1 VTAQPTPATAR
12 ADRVRVM
19 IVDDSAVVRGMVS
32 RWLDAR
38 ADIVVVAMAVD
49 GVQALKKLEEHEID
63 VCVLD
68 IEMPN
73 MSGLEALP
81 KLLALRPRLKIIMAS
96 TLSERGA
103 EITLRALSL
112 GATDF
117 IPKPSTSRIGGAEAY
132 QRDLI
137 EKIVQLG
144 RRSAPAI
151 DRPIKSY
158 LKPPTA
164 LPSVAPVSPAARSG
178 PRPGRKVRL
187 DALVIAASTGGP
199 PALREVI
206 SGLGSHWRGPILIAQ
221 HMPQGFTRALAQM
234 IGRVT
239 PMCVKEGEHG
249 EKVTDGVIYIAP
261 GGFHMIVE
269 RGRDGTPTIQL
280 NQGPEVHWCRPAAD
294 PLFISAA
301 EVWGGAAAGMVL
313 TGMGHDGRDGARALA
328 DCGAP
333 VMVQD
338 EDSSVVWGM
347 PGSVIQAGV
356 PAEIHPLSALA
367 PQFLQWTR
375 VGTA

>member
-1 VTAQPTPATAR
+1 
-12 ADRVRVM
+12 M

-49 GVQALKKLEEHEID
+49 GLQAIKKLEEHEID

-144 RRSAPAI
+144 RRRAPASE
-151 DRPIKSY
+151 RPIKSY
-158 LKPPTA
+158 LKPPAALAPAASTA
-164 LPSVAPVSPAARSG
+164 PAVPVAPTARSG
-178 PRPGRKVRL
+178 PRSSRKVRL
-187 DALVIAASTGGP
+187 EALVVASSTGGP

-206 SGLGSHWRGPILIAQ
+206 SGLGANWRGPILIAQ
-221 HMPQGFTRALAQM
+221 HMPQGFTRALAEM

-239 PMCVKEGEHG
+239 PMTVKEGENG
-249 EKVTDGVIYIAP
+249 EPVVDGVIYIAP
-261 GGFHMIVE
+261 GGSHMIVE
-269 RGRDGTPTIQL
+269 RGPDGTPTVQL

-301 EVWGGAAAGMVL
+301 GVWGSAAAGLVL

-338 EDSSVVWGM
+338 EASSVVWGM

-367 PQFLQWTR
+367 PQILQWTR
-375 VGTA
+375 LGTA

>member
-1 VTAQPTPATAR
+1 
-12 ADRVRVM
+12 M

-49 GVQALKKLEEHEID
+49 GLQALKKLEEHEID

-144 RRSAPAI
+144 RRHTPAI
-151 DRPIKSY
+151 ERPIKSY
-158 LKPPTA
+158 LTSKTEPVLAPP
-164 LPSVAPVSPAARSG
+164 PVRND
-178 PRPGRKVRL
+178 PRPSRKVRL
-187 DALVIAASTGGP
+187 EALVVAASTGGP
-199 PALREVI
+199 
-206 SGLGSHWRGPILIAQ
+206 
-221 HMPQGFTRALAQM
+221 
-234 IGRVT
+234 
-239 PMCVKEGEHG
+239 
-249 EKVTDGVIYIAP
+249 
-261 GGFHMIVE
+261 
-269 RGRDGTPTIQL
+269 
-280 NQGPEVHWCRPAAD
+280 RPCAKLC
-294 PLFISAA
+294 PVL
-301 EVWGGAAAGMVL
+301 EL
-313 TGMGHDGRDGARALA
+313 TGAVR
-328 DCGAP
+328 
-333 VMVQD
+333 
-338 EDSSVVWGM
+338 S
-347 PGSVIQAGV
+347 
-356 PAEIHPLSALA
+356 
-367 PQFLQWTR
+367 
-375 VGTA
+375 

>member
-1 VTAQPTPATAR
+1 MTAQPTPDLAR

-32 RWLDAR
+32 RWLEAR

-49 GVQALKKLEEHEID
+49 GLQALKKLEEHEID

-81 KLLALRPRLKIIMAS
+81 KLLARRPRLKIIMAS

-151 DRPIKSY
+151 ERPIKSY

-164 LPSVAPVSPAARSG
+164 LPSVAPVTPAVRSG

-206 SGLGSHWRGPILIAQ
+206 SGLGAHWRGPILIAQ

-239 PMCVKEGEHG
+239 PMTVKEGEHG

-313 TGMGHDGRDGARALA
+313 TGMGHDGRDGSRALA

-338 EDSSVVWGM
+338 EASSVVWGM
-347 PGSVIQAGV
+347 PGSVIHAGV

>member
-1 VTAQPTPATAR
+1 
-12 ADRVRVM
+12 M

-32 RWLDAR
+32 RWLEAR
-38 ADIVVVAMAVD
+38 ADIVVVALAVD
-49 GVQALKKLEEHEID
+49 GLQALKKLEEHEID

-81 KLLALRPRLKIIMAS
+81 KLLALRPRLKVIMAS

-103 EITLRALSL
+103 EITLRALTL
-112 GATDF
+112 GAADF

-144 RRSAPAI
+144 RRRAPGLE
-151 DRPIKSY
+151 RPIKSY
-158 LKPPTA
+158 LKPPPEP
-164 LPSVAPVSPAARSG
+164 LSAPPVVRNG
-178 PRPGRKVRL
+178 PRPSRKVRL
-187 DALVIAASTGGP
+187 EALVVAASTGGP

-206 SGLGSHWRGPILIAQ
+206 SGLGAEWRGPILIAQ
-221 HMPQGFTRALAQM
+221 HMPQGFTKALAQM

-239 PMCVKEGEHG
+239 PMTVKEGEHG
-249 EKVTDGVIYIAP
+249 EPVTDGVIYIAP

-269 RGRDGTPTIQL
+269 RGRDGAPTVQL

-301 EVWGGAAAGMVL
+301 EMWGGAAAGMVL

-328 DCGAP
+328 ACGAP
-333 VMVQD
+333 VLVQD
-338 EDSSVVWGM
+338 EASSVVWGM

-356 PAEIHPLSALA
+356 PAEVHPLSALA
-367 PQFLQWTR
+367 PQLLQWTR

>member
-1 VTAQPTPATAR
+1 
-12 ADRVRVM
+12 M

-32 RWLDAR
+32 RWLEAR
-38 ADIVVVAMAVD
+38 ADIAVVALAVD
-49 GVQALKKLEEHEID
+49 GLQALKKLEEHEVD

-81 KLLALRPRLKIIMAS
+81 KLLALRPRLKVIMAS

-103 EITLRALSL
+103 EITLRALTL

-144 RRSAPAI
+144 RRNAPALE
-151 DRPIKSY
+151 RPIKSY
-158 LKPPTA
+158 LKPPA
-164 LPSVAPVSPAARSG
+164 EAVPAAPVVRNG
-178 PRPGRKVRL
+178 PRPSRKVRL
-187 DALVIAASTGGP
+187 EALVVAASTGGP
-199 PALREVI
+199 PALREVV
-206 SGLGSHWRGPILIAQ
+206 SGLGTNWRGPILIAQ
-221 HMPQGFTRALAQM
+221 HMPQGFTKALAQM

-239 PMCVKEGEHG
+239 PMTVKEGEHG
-249 EKVTDGVIYIAP
+249 EPVTDGVIYIAP

-269 RGRDGTPTIQL
+269 RGRDGAPTIQL

-328 DCGAP
+328 ACGAP
-333 VMVQD
+333 VLVQD
-338 EDSSVVWGM
+338 EASSVVWGM

-356 PAEIHPLSALA
+356 PAEVHPLSALA
-367 PQFLQWTR
+367 PQLLQWTR

>member
-1 VTAQPTPATAR
+1 MTALPTPAAR

-38 ADIVVVAMAVD
+38 ADIAVVAMAVD
-49 GVQALKKLEEHEID
+49 GLQALRKLEEHEID

-81 KLLALRPRLKIIMAS
+81 KLLALRPRLKVIMAS

-112 GATDF
+112 GAADF

-144 RRSAPAI
+144 RRHAPGI
-151 DRPIKSY
+151 ERPIKSY
-158 LKPPTA
+158 LKPAAQPVATPT
-164 LPSVAPVSPAARSG
+164 VVRNG
-178 PRPGRKVRL
+178 PRPSRKVRL
-187 DALVIAASTGGP
+187 EALVVAASTGGP

-206 SGLGSHWRGPILIAQ
+206 SGLGSEWRGPILIAQ

-234 IGRVT
+234 IGRAS
-239 PMCVKEGEHG
+239 PMTVKEGEHG
-249 EKVTDGVIYIAP
+249 EPVRDGVIYIAP

-301 EVWGGAAAGMVL
+301 EVWGGAAAGIVL
-313 TGMGHDGRDGARALA
+313 TGMGHDARDGARALA

-333 VMVQD
+333 ILVQD
-338 EDSSVVWGM
+338 EASSVVWGM

-367 PQFLQWTR
+367 PQILQWTR